1 MLNERFSALLNQL
14 LEIAA
19 LPPIEPT
26 QAATN
31 GNTERAA
38 TKRARPPKD
47 PVPARRPKAAPSVIR
62 LSEATGSS
70 PRGWE
75 DAVTAAVKSS
85 DVKAPRRCRGLAPL
99 GRVGARQAESLSR
112 DREGRLQAGAQ
123 SAIAREGVT
132 QRAMGRRVPSV
143 AVLDTP
149 ACAPK
154 NPRSVAETEVR
165 DVLTRVLIA
174 NDGEVLSRLRLS
186 AAEAARVCNVTP
198 RQLIY
203 WTKKGLV
210 KPSTDGE
217 HDYDVYAMEKV
228 IRIRQAL
235 AKGYSLEKAAQLV
248 QRDLASL
255 QTDAKRLDDLAPEDL
270 EGELRRRLER
280 LEERV
285 VLLRRNLPTSLSVA
299 RLRRAVAE
307 LARLETMGEL
317 REGAERRGREVAGA
331 CGSVAPSTSSRS
343 CCVRSSRSLDR
354 ATLGFTACPTPSPFS
369 RTQPEGSRASHFS

>member
-1 MLNERFSALLNQL
+1 M
-14 LEIAA
+14 
-19 LPPIEPT
+19 
-26 QAATN
+26 
-31 GNTERAA
+31 
-38 TKRARPPKD
+38 
-47 PVPARRPKAAPSVIR
+47 
-62 LSEATGSS
+62 
-70 PRGWE
+70 
-75 DAVTAAVKSS
+75 
-85 DVKAPRRCRGLAPL
+85 
-99 GRVGARQAESLSR
+99 AE
-112 DREGRLQAGAQ
+112 
-123 SAIAREGVT
+123 
-132 QRAMGRRVPSV
+132 
-143 AVLDTP
+143 
-149 ACAPK
+149 
-154 NPRSVAETEVR
+154 NEVR

-210 KPSTDGE
+210 RPSEDGE

-255 QTDAKRLDDLAPEDL
+255 ATDAKRLDDLPPEDL

-285 VLLRRNLPTSLSVA
+285 ILLRRNLPTSLSVA
-299 RLRRAVAE
+299 RLRKAVAE

-317 REGAERRGREVAGA
+317 REGANGEGAKSLVLRLGRAVDELEILLREVQ
-331 CGSVAPSTSSRS
+331 AP
-343 CCVRSSRSLDR
+343 
-354 ATLGFTACPTPSPFS
+354 A
-369 RTQPEGSRASHFS
+369 